1 MSFLKMRTLATAMTL
16 GTPHGGKLTNEHI
29 WKFRFEFGPGG
40 APRDDAAQTEKL
52 REEYK
57 EVAAAVNDLGY
68 NGDMLDVVPRVS

>member
-1 MSFLKMRTLATAMTL
+1 M
-16 GTPHGGKLTNEHI
+16 
-29 WKFRFEFGPGG
+29 
-40 APRDDAAQTEKL
+40 EKL